1 MHNLADMWQHRDKLK
16 KEEVKRAYM
25 HRLSNE
31 YKNFMSGI
39 YVH

>member
-1 MHNLADMWQHRDKLK
+1 MADMWQFRDKITN
-16 KEEVKRAYM
+16 KEVRLAYIK
-25 HRLSNE
+25 RLSNE